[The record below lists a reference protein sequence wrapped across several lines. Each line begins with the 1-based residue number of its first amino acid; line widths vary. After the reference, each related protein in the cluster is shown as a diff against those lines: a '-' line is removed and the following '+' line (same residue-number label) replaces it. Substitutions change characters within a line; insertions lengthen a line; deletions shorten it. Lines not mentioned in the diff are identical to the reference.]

1 MFIKEIVLDGFKC
14 YEEKVT
20 VANLD
25 RSFNAITGMNGSG
38 KSNVLD
44 GILFALGLE
53 STKAL
58 RANNTRELV
67 NANRKECKVSL
78 VLCNEEKSKSPPG
91 YEHYDEI
98 CISRSIDAEGRTKC
112 YINSHLCTS
121 SALSKLC
128 TSMGLG
134 PRGSFSSI
142 VMQGHITKVLSMK
155 SSDLRELIEE
165 TAGTRSYEREKERA
179 IAMIEKKEERLK
191 DVREMLQRRIS
202 PFYDRLRQERTRF
215 LETRDIHE
223 RRKELER
230 REQEIKG
237 MLVRHEIGEEIDTLE
252 KCLRSYAGE
261 MKTLGAIEKRIEEIS
276 GAKEEVDVVWIKA
289 AIDGEK
295 LRLDELKGKNLE
307 EELVEKREEMKRM
320 KDLTPSVELDELV
333 ERERLLVESLR
344 RIDSGENDVLKKIE
358 EVTSLKFERSRAEFE
373 LSSISGGRFSQE
385 RLDEIERLKVSEDEI
400 EEMRRKAHILRSKI
414 NYPFVEGVFGTVEEN
429 VEVCDKKYLEAVY
442 TVMGS
447 RGKYVIASDEKVGG
461 FLVSTME
468 RSVSVIPLSKIRVFY
483 LSSSVTREIESKG
496 GVNMVSLLKFNS
508 DVRKAIEFVFNNFFV
523 FESKEMAR
531 KVCFE
536 QKVMC
541 VTVDG
546 TVYDPKGTL
555 SGGKTNFRVG
565 TVRRKD
571 VEDIERTIGLLE
583 ENRRKF
589 ESMREEY
596 GELLRGKALHERRE
610 ELKEKI
616 RSFDTRISIL
626 SNLCENGMNIK
637 EELRAVREKMVEGM
651 KEKNEIDGA
660 IERRKRLECK
670 IKELECAI
678 RSNKEEI
685 RMCEEKIL
693 SYERM
698 LGKHNMEN
706 DSRRMSE
713 KEIDGLESNHRHL
726 IRSTGK
732 LQNRITKIYND
743 VERKLSEASEH
754 GVEQRYGNV
763 GMLDEEIRMAAE
775 SAGISP
781 RCLLIRRK
789 CISEEEKAGL
799 TKELEMITG
808 EMERLRCMRRSTMD
822 PANFDLLERNE
833 LMIEELKEKIDKL
846 EKDRLAIGQSISR
859 FDDLG
864 YKENLKAFKH
874 INGRLGRFLRYFIP
888 GSDAR
893 IDERNGEYSLKV
905 KVGNWKESLNELS
918 GGQRSL
924 VALCL
929 IFSMLTYRPS
939 SFYIFDEIDSALDL
953 SYTQGIGEIIK
964 KEFDSAQF
972 IVVSLK
978 SGMFDNANN
987 IFKVYL
993 QDGKSRI
1000 CRIK

>member
-20 VANLD
+20 MANLD
-25 RSFNAITGMNGSG
+25 KSFNAITGMNGSG

-58 RANNTRELV
+58 RASNIGELV
-67 NANRKECKVSL
+67 NTNRRECKVNL
-78 VLCNEEKSKSPPG
+78 VLCNREKSRSPPG

-98 CISRSIDAEGRTKC
+98 CVSRTIDSEGRTKC
-112 YINSHLCTS
+112 YINNHLCSFST
-121 SALSKLC
+121 LSKLC
-128 TSMGLG
+128 VSMGLG
-134 PRGSFSSI
+134 SRGTFSSI

-165 TAGTRSYEREKERA
+165 TAGTRSYEKEKERA
-179 IAMIEKKEERLK
+179 MAMIEKKEERLK
-191 DVREMLQRRIS
+191 DVQEMLKRRIS
-202 PFYDRLRQERTRF
+202 PFYDKLRQERSRF
-215 LETRDIHE
+215 LETRDLHE
-223 RRKELER
+223 KKKVLEHKEREIRKRLA
-230 REQEIKG
+230 
-237 MLVRHEIGEEIDTLE
+237 LHEIGEEVDTLD
-252 KCLRSYAGE
+252 KCLRNYSVE
-261 MKTLGAIEKRIEEIS
+261 MKSLGAIEKRIEEIS
-276 GAKEEVDVVWIKA
+276 GIKEEVDVVWIKA
-289 AIDGEK
+289 SIDGER
-295 LRLDELKGKNLE
+295 LRLDELKNKNLE
-307 EELVEKREEMKRM
+307 EELRLRKEEMGVM
-320 KDLTPSVELDELV
+320 KNLAPNLELDKLA

-358 EVTSLKFERSRAEFE
+358 EVTSLKFQRSRVEFE
-373 LSSISGGRFSQE
+373 LNSIPEVGFSQE
-385 RLDEIERLKVSEDEI
+385 RLDEIEKLKVSEDEI
-400 EEMRRKAHILRSKI
+400 EELRKKARMLRSKI

-429 VEVCDKKYLEAVY
+429 IEICDRKYLEAVY
-442 TVMGS
+442 TVMGQ
-447 RGKYVIASDEKVGG
+447 RGKYVITSDEKVGG
-461 FLVSTME
+461 ILVSTME

-483 LSSSVTREIESKG
+483 LSPNVLREIESKG
-496 GVNMVSLLKFNS
+496 GVSMVSLLKFDSN
-508 DVRKAIEFVFNNFFV
+508 VRKAIEFVFNNFFV

-555 SGGKTNFRVG
+555 SGGKTSFRVN

-571 VEDIERTIGLLE
+571 VEDIERAIESLESNKRSFDGVRQEYSGLV
-583 ENRRKF
+583 RSR
-589 ESMREEY
+589 
-596 GELLRGKALHERRE
+596 ALYERRE
-610 ELKEKI
+610 KLKEEM
-616 RSFDTRISIL
+616 RSLDTRISIL
-626 SNLCENGMNIK
+626 SDLCENGMNIK

-651 KEKNEIDGA
+651 REKNEMDGLM
-660 IERRKRLECK
+660 ERRRRLEHR
-670 IKELECAI
+670 IKEIESDIL
-678 RSNKEEI
+678 SSKEEV
-685 RMCEEKIL
+685 RACEERIL

-698 LGKHNMEN
+698 LGKHNIEN

-713 KEIDGLESNHRHL
+713 KEMDGLEAKHRHL

-732 LQNRITKIYND
+732 LHNKAMKIYND
-743 VERKLSEASEH
+743 IERKLKQMPEND
-754 GVEQRYGNV
+754 VEQEHENICVIDG
-763 GMLDEEIRMAAE
+763 EIREVAE
-775 SAGISP
+775 SVGISP
-781 RCLLIRRK
+781 RYLLIGRQ
-789 CISEEEKAGL
+789 CMSEEEKTEL
-799 TKELEMITG
+799 IRELETITN
-808 EMERLRCMRRSTMD
+808 EMERLRCMKRSTMD

-864 YKENLKAFKH
+864 HKENLKAFKH

-893 IDERNGEYSLKV
+893 IDEKNGEYSLKV
-905 KVGNWKESLNELS
+905 KVGSWKESLNELS